1 MKTILLLGTA
11 AGAALA
17 QDFAG
22 QPACATACL
31 TSAIS
36 AAGCGPSD
44 LACQCGPTQSAI
56 IENAVPCLISSCTN
70 PGELSQAQ
78 SAGESRCSA
87 FFAAATSI
95 DNSTGTGAV
104 TATGNNS
111 NSAESSSIFST
122 GTITVPGSNLTITT
136 PTPTVSEE
144 SSAIKPA
151 PTSSQSDNVAAGL
164 SAGALLA
171 FIGAVLAL

>member
-1 MKTILLLGTA
+1 MKTILLLSTA
-11 AGAALA
+11 AGVALA
-17 QDFAG
+17 QDVVG

-44 LACQCGPTQSAI
+44 IACQCGPTQSAI
-56 IENAVPCLISSCTN
+56 IDNVVPCLISSCTN
-70 PGELSQAQ
+70 AGELSQAQ

-87 FFAAATSI
+87 FFATATFT
-95 DNSTGTGAV
+95 DNSTSTITV
-104 TATGNNS
+104 TGNNS
-111 NSAESSSIFST
+111 NSTDISTVFST
-122 GTITVPGSNLTITT
+122 GTVTVPGSNLTITT
-136 PTPTVSEE
+136 PTPTVSEDT
-144 SSAIKPA
+144 SATKPA
-151 PTSSQSDNVAAGL
+151 VTSSQSANVAAGL